1 MYDPIAAI
9 TASSL
14 VAGAELGTM
23 IEAAPENPSPA
34 GGVFIDFDIRRDL
47 GRAGTRT
54 LDRAAALAMHAV
66 GSLPGFTAESPEPD
80 PFMGL
85 VMAST
90 MGSIQSTMDF
100 TRDSFTGTKPY
111 HVDPARFPNT
121 VMNFAAGQC
130 AIRYG
135 IQGPNATVTT
145 GHVGSLSA
153 LAYASRLLRG
163 GHAKR
168 MVVAASEELSEA
180 RAVLE
185 SAVGTPAEE
194 LGEGSAAVLLELLG
208 ANPASVGELL
218 RLDSAFAIDDD
229 QVEAA
234 LSTLLKGVLNCSDGS
249 PRVKVF
255 APLNATP
262 GSVEMRALETCVDPG
277 ELAGT
282 HVVDTRVRTGDLG
295 SVSGLVQLQAALAAL
310 RESGATDERDC
321 ALVTSLD
328 REGAVHVVLARLG
341 STGKGQG
348 R

>member
-111 HVDPARFPNT
+111 HVDPARFEH
-121 VMNFAAGQC
+121 
-130 AIRYG
+130 R
-135 IQGPNATVTT
+135 
-145 GHVGSLSA
+145 HE
-153 LAYASRLLRG
+153 LRC
-163 GHAKR
+163 
-168 MVVAASEELSEA
+168 
-180 RAVLE
+180 RAVRHPVWHSGSKRHGDHGPRGL
-185 SAVGTPAEE
+185 AQR
-194 LGEGSAAVLLELLG
+194 LGVRLPPIAWWSCQAHGRGSQRRT
-208 ANPASVGELL
+208 L
-218 RLDSAFAIDDD
+218 R
-229 QVEAA
+229 
-234 LSTLLKGVLNCSDGS
+234 STSS
-249 PRVKVF
+249 PRKRRRH
-255 APLNATP
+255 P
-262 GSVEMRALETCVDPG
+262 G
-277 ELAGT
+277 
-282 HVVDTRVRTGDLG
+282 
-295 SVSGLVQLQAALAAL
+295 
-310 RESGATDERDC
+310 
-321 ALVTSLD
+321 
-328 REGAVHVVLARLG
+328 
-341 STGKGQG
+341 
-348 R
+348 